1 MSRSAPAVAAW
12 ARVRALAQA
21 RGLVAAPGN
30 AKFGFPDASAPGG
43 VRGAVTVYA
52 WNELGEG
59 GIVAPTAGA
68 GTMMLDVLAR
78 VFPSP

>member
-1 MSRSAPAVAAW
+1 MRWTTRWEAA
-12 ARVRALAQA
+12 LLQA
-21 RGLVAAPGN
+21 RGLAAGAGN
-30 AKFGFPDASAPGG
+30 DKFGFPDATAPSG
-43 VRGAVTVYA
+43 VRGAVMIYA

-59 GIVAPTAGA
+59 GIVAPTMGA